1 MKRYLYLTDDC
12 SFCVKEVIGSSVIL
26 TWHSNIDLS
35 CFKLVGLLQIQIGP
49 LLPSNSDYVIRVY
62 SNLVTRSIFNPNRE
76 LAFVQIARGDMH
88 LGNQSFTGVVL
99 VQTMSNKF

>member
-1 MKRYLYLTDDC
+1 MKKYLYLTDDC
-12 SFCVKEVIGSSVIL
+12 SFCDKQVIGTNVVL
-26 TWHSNIDLS
+26 TWHTNFDLS

-49 LLPSNSDYVIRVY
+49 LFQSSTDYVIRVY

-76 LAFVQIARGDMH
+76 LAFIQVSRGDMH

-99 VQTMSNKF
+99 L